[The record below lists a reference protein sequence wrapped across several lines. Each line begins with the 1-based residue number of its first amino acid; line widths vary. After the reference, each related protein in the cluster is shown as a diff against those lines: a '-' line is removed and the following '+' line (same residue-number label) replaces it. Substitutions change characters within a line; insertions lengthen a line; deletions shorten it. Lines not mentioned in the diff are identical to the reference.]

1 MSKLIHAYRRILHAY
16 PIIVQSVQTSLLMA
30 LGDICAQ
37 TIIEDKNLKQLDLIR
52 TARFGSLGMILVV
65 SI

>member
-1 MSKLIHAYRRILHAY
+1 MSKLINAYRRILHTY
-16 PIIVQSVQTSLLMA
+16 PIIVQSIQTSMLMS

-37 TIIEDKNLKQLDLIR
+37 TIIERKNLGEINLIR
-52 TARFGSLGMILVV
+52 TARFGSLGIILVV